1 MKIRRLKWLAQ
12 ILTKLV
18 NGEGQILIT
27 DFLYLPLEML
37 ADLVILYGEIS
48 RCIKYG
54 YFNVEGIYKF
64 HIGI

>member
-27 DFLYLPLEML
+27 DFLYLPLEMFPDFVML
-37 ADLVILYGEIS
+37 HGEIS

-54 YFNVEGIYKF
+54 YFNVEGIYKL
-64 HIGI
+64 HIGV

>member
-37 ADLVILYGEIS
+37 PDLVILYGEIS
-48 RCIKYG
+48 CCIKYG

-64 HIGI
+64 RIGI